1 MEITDLDP
9 VVQRPISLNPG
20 LNFNSSFFFV
30 CSKAIPRIIF
40 SQVFLECSVT
50 CLKYRCS
57 SWFDWFIWRGSLNR
71 KAARQGLHEFSTFNA
86 AFLLV
91 VSIHV
96 VSMGGGSSSLRELKD
111 KKHFNIMIIII
122 IILCTS
128 VPSALFQSTFQVK
141 RYPKIFTVHQ
151 FE

>member
-1 MEITDLDP
+1 M
-9 VVQRPISLNPG
+9 
-20 LNFNSSFFFV
+20 
-30 CSKAIPRIIF
+30 
-40 SQVFLECSVT
+40 
-50 CLKYRCS
+50 
-57 SWFDWFIWRGSLNR
+57 
-71 KAARQGLHEFSTFNA
+71 AARQGLHEFSTFNA

-122 IILCTS
+122 IIILCTS
-128 VPSALFQSTFQVK
+128 VPSALFQTTFQVK
-141 RYPKIFTVHQ
+141 RYLKIFTVQ

>member
-1 MEITDLDP
+1 MVMGKPE
-9 VVQRPISLNPG
+9 
-20 LNFNSSFFFV
+20 
-30 CSKAIPRIIF
+30 
-40 SQVFLECSVT
+40 LE
-50 CLKYRCS
+50 
-57 SWFDWFIWRGSLNR
+57 GSL
-71 KAARQGLHEFSTFNA
+71 AAGLHEFSTFNA

-111 KKHFNIMIIII
+111 KKHFNIVITII

-128 VPSALFQSTFQVK
+128 VPSALFQSIFQVK
-141 RYPKIFTVHQ
+141 RYLKIFTVQ